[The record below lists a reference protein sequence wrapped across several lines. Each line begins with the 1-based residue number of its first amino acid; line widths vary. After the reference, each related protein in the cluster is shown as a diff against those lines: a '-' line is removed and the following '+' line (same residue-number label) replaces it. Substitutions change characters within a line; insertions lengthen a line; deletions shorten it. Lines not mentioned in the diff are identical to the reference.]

1 MKELNSHLI
10 KIKNPNNGQFEEF
23 SAVSNPMKPEI
34 EGLLSIVDIAD
45 KNITLHT
52 VNQKTELNP
61 NHLMISAEGTGITTL
76 RNSSLTFFNKNATGI
91 YDINNLR
98 ISNSGR
104 GIEANIDGI
113 YIGYEVQGEKRTYI
127 KDTLA
132 HFAGTV
138 LVKNNIIL
146 ESTGDS
152 FKTILDDIKNLK
164 KSVSDG
170 KIMLADAITEKGVE
184 TASDCTFAE
193 MAENIKNIQT
203 DVAGNYQTDWNF
215 NIATDTTIFGIP
227 VYTYA

>member
-34 EGLLSIVDIAD
+34 DGLLSIVDIAN
-45 KNITLHT
+45 KNITLRY
-52 VNQKTELNP
+52 VNKDVELNP
-61 NHLMISAEGTGITTL
+61 NRLTIDAEGSGTTTL
-76 RNSSLTFFNKNATGI
+76 QNSSLTFYNKNMTGI
-91 YDINNLR
+91 YGINNLR
-98 ISNSGR
+98 ISASGK
-104 GIEANIDGI
+104 GIEADIDGI
-113 YIGYEVQGEKRTYI
+113 YIGYEVQGNERTYI
-127 KDTLA
+127 KDTSA

-138 LVKNNIIL
+138 SVKDNIIL

-170 KIMLADAITEKGVE
+170 KVMLADVITSKGVE
-184 TASDCTFAE
+184 TASDCTFTK

-227 VYTYA
+227 VYTYV